1 MFLNHLFQSEQM
13 TSCVKGPTVH
23 TKHLAM
29 FLGKNSIIH
38 KDGTEWKTHRK
49 NMTKTFNSDTI
60 DNIDGPVRKETSKF
74 VEALLEEVDSTKDGE
89 YRMNG
94 EVLSAALVSNVVG
107 KVFFGL
113 KLQGSVLERDE
124 LSSVYDSLLGEFD
137 RRARSPF
144 NPAARF
150 YGIPTPANIK
160 YKKDHRRAR
169 QMFVDTLKKH
179 NKRDSAP
186 KAWKGRSDFLM
197 AILDVVEEQGNSSDD
212 EEVIDMMVTAYL
224 LSLESMMT
232 TVQYMLYCS
241 AKNPEVEE
249 KCLEEINSVLEKS
262 GELDVDQLPY
272 CNAFI
277 MEVLRLYPILP
288 FSWRKLE
295 SPLTIG
301 KTTLPAG
308 MKV

>member
-1 MFLNHLFQSEQM
+1 MFIRPNTNSLKTMFFNHLFQSEQM

-94 EVLSAALVSNVVG
+94 EVLSAALVSNIVG

-137 RRARSPF
+137 RHLPLTQLRASMVFLPKQISSTRKTTVVPVRCSLTPSRS
-144 NPAARF
+144 
-150 YGIPTPANIK
+150 T
-160 YKKDHRRAR
+160 
-169 QMFVDTLKKH
+169 T
-179 NKRDSAP
+179 S
-186 KAWKGRSDFLM
+186 
-197 AILDVVEEQGNSSDD
+197 AILLPRRGREGVTSSW
-212 EEVIDMMVTAYL
+212 
-224 LSLESMMT
+224 
-232 TVQYMLYCS
+232 
-241 AKNPEVEE
+241 
-249 KCLEEINSVLEKS
+249 
-262 GELDVDQLPY
+262 
-272 CNAFI
+272 
-277 MEVLRLYPILP
+277 P
-288 FSWRKLE
+288 FS
-295 SPLTIG
+295 
-301 KTTLPAG
+301 TL
-308 MKV
+308 

>member
-74 VEALLEEVDSTKDGE
+74 VEALLQEVDSTKDGE

-249 KCLEEINSVLEKS
+249 KCLEEINS
-262 GELDVDQLPY
+262 
-272 CNAFI
+272 
-277 MEVLRLYPILP
+277 LR
-288 FSWRKLE
+288 KVE
-295 SPLTIG
+295 SS
-301 KTTLPAG
+301 
-308 MKV
+308 M

>member
-1 MFLNHLFQSEQM
+1 M

-49 NMTKTFNSDTI
+49 NMTKNFNSDTI
-60 DNIDGPVRKETSKF
+60 DSIDGPVRKETSKF

-249 KCLEEINSVLEKS
+249 KCLEEINS
-262 GELDVDQLPY
+262 
-272 CNAFI
+272 
-277 MEVLRLYPILP
+277 LR
-288 FSWRKLE
+288 KVE
-295 SPLTIG
+295 SS
-301 KTTLPAG
+301 
-308 MKV
+308 M